1 MKKIVLVGCGAVGS
15 SFIYSAINQ
24 GLAEEYI
31 LIDKFKN
38 LAEGNALDLGDVQ
51 ASLESPFTAIKVG
64 DFQDCKD
71 ADLIVITAGRPRKVG
86 ETRLDMVSDN
96 AKIISDIAL
105 EIKLSGFK
113 GITLIA
119 SNPVDVMT
127 AVYQKVTGFDV
138 HKVLGAGTILDT
150 LRLKYLLGQKLEI
163 NPESIFGYVL
173 AEHGDSAFIPW
184 SNVIVAN
191 QSILEVMT
199 KEELELLEQAVKTR
213 AGEIIKLKNAT
224 FYGIAAGLTF
234 LIKMMMKNQDTM
246 SIAGAYLNGEY
257 DNQGFYIGVPVILN
271 QNGWK
276 EVVQLPLTNEEQLK
290 FNHSCQIIKENLKV
304 ALSAIADKVIKSDER
319 IEKVVIKE

>member
-51 ASLESPFTAIKVG
+51 ASLEYPFTAIKVG
-64 DFQDCKD
+64 DFQDCHD

-105 EIKLSGFK
+105 EINLSGFK

-173 AEHGDSAFIPW
+173 AEHGDSAFIP
-184 SNVIVAN
+184 
-191 QSILEVMT
+191 
-199 KEELELLEQAVKTR
+199 
-213 AGEIIKLKNAT
+213 
-224 FYGIAAGLTF
+224 
-234 LIKMMMKNQDTM
+234 
-246 SIAGAYLNGEY
+246 
-257 DNQGFYIGVPVILN
+257 
-271 QNGWK
+271 
-276 EVVQLPLTNEEQLK
+276 
-290 FNHSCQIIKENLKV
+290 
-304 ALSAIADKVIKSDER
+304 
-319 IEKVVIKE
+319 